1 MIKSLFIIVLF
12 ILVRTQPANAQVKI
26 DFDCEPFAGQQIK
39 IHLVDVLQD
48 NEEPVE
54 TIELS
59 NTGKILNEEEI
70 EISEGLYII
79 EFPHQIKIP
88 AAFDAGESV
97 KITFNGIEIKINNS
111 RANDLFTQFE
121 NERKKH
127 FNKNVKPIRT
137 KAENADKQQD
147 TAMAAEL
154 SRQEQKAYNNHKNHL
169 ITWGYENMQGSIAA
183 LEVMKRRRS
192 GDRLKE
198 LEYLIKS
205 VQSKYPEN
213 EQVKAALE
221 EVKVLQNTLPG
232 AKAPDFTSI
241 DQDGKKKNLQKLAGK
256 KGTLIEF
263 WASWCM
269 PCRRMTPELNQII
282 EDYKSRGIEFIL
294 ISLDKKEEAWR
305 AAVTKDKMKGT
316 HLCDFSGYRS
326 EPAKKYGITSIPAG
340 FLLDAD
346 GRIVGKDLKG
356 DELRIKLEEL
366 VR

>member
-1 MIKSLFIIVLF
+1 MIKHLSIITLLIFI
-12 ILVRTQPANAQVKI
+12 RTLPAVAQAKV
-26 DFDCEPFAGQQIK
+26 DFDCKPFAGEEIK

-48 NEEPVE
+48 KEELIE
-54 TIELS
+54 TVELS
-59 NTGKILNEEEI
+59 TTGRILNGEEI
-70 EISEGLYII
+70 EVPEGLYII

-88 AAFDAGESV
+88 TAFDAGETI
-97 KITFNGIEIKINNS
+97 KIVYNGTEIKINNS
-111 RANDLFTQFE
+111 KANELLTQFE
-121 NERKKH
+121 NERKHH
-127 FNKNVKPIRT
+127 FNKNVKPIRV
-137 KAENADKQQD
+137 KAENADKQKD

-169 ITWGYENMQGSIAA
+169 ITWAYENMQGSIAA

-198 LEYLIKS
+198 LEFLIKS

-221 EVKVLQNTLPG
+221 EIKILQNTLRG

-241 DQDGKKKNLQKLAGK
+241 DQDGKKRSLQKLAGK

-305 AAVTKDKMKGT
+305 AAITKDKMKGV

-326 EPAKKYGITSIPAG
+326 EPAKNYGITSIPAG

-346 GRIVGKDLKG
+346 GRIAGKDLKG